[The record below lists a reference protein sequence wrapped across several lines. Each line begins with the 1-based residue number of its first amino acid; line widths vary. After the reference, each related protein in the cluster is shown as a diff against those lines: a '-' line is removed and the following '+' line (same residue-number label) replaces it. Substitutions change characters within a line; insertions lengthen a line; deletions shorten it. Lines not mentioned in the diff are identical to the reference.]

1 MDIYT
6 KVGKYPHLLPREVA
20 LWKIFLDHHINEYE
34 YFEYDVHVGQGA
46 EIDPDTET
54 MIKDLALALTRK
66 RIDVIGH
73 KKKSITIF
81 EIKPDAGLSAIGQLV
96 AYSLLLQ
103 KERKIKQPLK
113 LNIISDIIDVDTR
126 TVART
131 MKIAWTIVN
140 IDWGQYSYDKS
151 SRTFIKKG

>member
-6 KVGKYPHLLPREVA
+6 QAGKYPHLLPREVA
-20 LWKIFLDHHINEYE
+20 LWKIFLANHLDDYE
-34 YFEYDVHVGQGA
+34 YYEYDVHVGQGV

-96 AYSLLLQ
+96 AYALLLK
-103 KERKIKQPLK
+103 KERRIKQPLK
-113 LNIISDIIDVDTR
+113 LHIISDIIDVDTR
-126 TVART
+126 TVASS
-131 MKIAWTIVN
+131 MGIAWTIVN
-140 IDWGQYSYDKS
+140 IQWNEYFYDR
-151 SRTFIKKG
+151 SRREFIKAK